1 MRLHYPMRTVLVIG
15 GGLGGLTTAYRLGSH
30 ASVTVFEAQP
40 RPGGNLRTTTSADGF
55 RVEWGPNGFLD
66 GKPATLQLCSDLG
79 LGGQLV
85 AASEGSRTNRYVYW
99 NGKIEKLPGGPLGL
113 LTTPLLSLR
122 GKVELLAEPVR
133 RRSKAGS
140 PDESVRAF
148 ATRRMG
154 KEAATVFM
162 EALVT
167 GVHAAD
173 PGRLSVR
180 AAFPRL
186 AAFEADAGSVFRGV
200 MRGSKAKRRAAEAR
214 DEKPQ
219 PQRMWSFPG
228 GLQTLVDA
236 LRDRLADAL
245 VTGAAVKRLERRP
258 DGRWRL
264 TTDAGVHDADAVI
277 LTCPA
282 HEQARLLA
290 DTDSALAGELAGI
303 GSNRIAVVALG
314 YRAADAPALDGFGY
328 IAPISLKRDA
338 IGVQWCSSIFPDRA
352 PPGFVLWRALC
363 GGELRPELVDLD
375 DDALVRRAHAEMR
388 ATMKVA
394 GDPVFAQVVRWPR
407 AIPQYHLGHLDR
419 VARIDAAVARWPGLF
434 VTGNAFKGVAMND
447 VVEQA
452 GLTAARVLTMPSP
465 SP

>member
-1 MRLHYPMRTVLVIG
+1 MRNVLVIG
-15 GGLGGLTTAYRLGSH
+15 GGLSGLTTAYRLGTAAH
-30 ASVTVFEAQP
+30 VTVFESQSRA
-40 RPGGNLRTTTSADGF
+40 GGNLRTTTSPDGF

-66 GKPATLQLCSDLG
+66 GKPATLQLCKDLG
-79 LGGQLV
+79 LGEQLV

-99 NGKIEKLPGGPLGL
+99 NGAINKLPGGPLGL
-113 LTTPLLSLR
+113 LTTPLLSVR
-122 GKVELLAEPVR
+122 GKLELLAEPLR
-133 RRSKAGS
+133 RRAKAGS

-173 PGRLSVR
+173 PGKLSVR

-186 AAFEADAGSVFRGV
+186 AAFEADAGSILRGV
-200 MRGSKAKRRAAEAR
+200 LHSGKAKRREAEAR
-214 DEKPQ
+214 GEKSP
-219 PQRMWSFPG
+219 PQRMWSFRG
-228 GLQTLVDA
+228 GLQTLIDA
-236 LRDRLADAL
+236 LRDRLVGNL
-245 VTGAAVKRLERRP
+245 VSGAAVQRLERRA

-264 TTDAGVHDADAVI
+264 TTDAGVYDGDAVV

-290 DTDSALAGELAGI
+290 DIDTTLAGELAGI

-314 YRAADAPALDGFGY
+314 YRAADAPTPDGFGY

-375 DDALVRRAHAEMR
+375 DATLTRRAHAEMR
-388 ATMKVA
+388 ATMKVT
-394 GDPVFAQVVRWPR
+394 GDPVFTQVVRWPR

-419 VARIDAAVARWPGLF
+419 VARVDAAMARLPGLF

-452 GLTAARVLTMPSP
+452 GLTAARVLTMPAP
-465 SP
+465 CPRV